1 MDILAETIK
10 GFKGLTLQLTIN
22 HYAYH
27 NSEEDEA
34 EKDPTSYSKVATH
47 ISDRK
52 KIPDTDTTN
61 GNYPHKLLINRLIP
75 DIIPVIIPPI
85 DQTISNGVAA
95 SGGNLHARRMIL
107 SKEIVAD
114 VAHSAAHVFKY
125 PQVVNRIDKNGTIL
139 RDGKTV
145 LMPPILTNPVW
156 ICAGPSV
163 SPTRMGSQDIG
174 SPRGSISPQ

>member
-1 MDILAETIK
+1 M
-10 GFKGLTLQLTIN
+10 
-22 HYAYH
+22 
-27 NSEEDEA
+27 
-34 EKDPTSYSKVATH
+34 
-47 ISDRK
+47 K
-52 KIPDTDTTN
+52 KKERNVTDTDTTKRKSL
-61 GNYPHKLLINRLIP
+61 HKLLISRIIP
-75 DIIPVIIPPI
+75 D
-85 DQTISNGVAA
+85 TISVVIPLVNQTTEDMVAA